1 MASWS
6 ARTSAWVIVM
16 SALIEVSSAHASTYS
31 GLPSTSRRMRGV
43 PRVITKRPDLSM
55 IPALNISA
63 TTSMIPEPQSPL
75 ALTFATL
82 VCQSALPMTL

>member
-1 MASWS
+1 
-6 ARTSAWVIVM
+6 
-16 SALIEVSSAHASTYS
+16 
-31 GLPSTSRRMRGV
+31 
-43 PRVITKRPDLSM
+43 M